1 MTSFR
6 ISRRGLIAGGFAGAA
21 TAPAAWAQEAMQAP
35 AETPILPSTYLD
47 ETETDVDTETDA
59 KSLRMTAPVMLNGQ
73 GPFDF
78 FLDTGA
84 NRSAI
89 SGTTA
94 SRLGLRRGRA
104 MRIHTLLGP
113 VEVPSAV
120 LDRLQVGDRTQR
132 NLHVPVLP
140 DGGVATA
147 DGLLGI
153 DWLKGQRLTL
163 DMEGEKLE
171 IRKTRVAMQAG
182 ATVVPARLRHGQLT
196 IIDADVNGRG
206 RLNCMIDSG
215 SEVSVGNTLLRTLA
229 ASRSESFEKSI
240 QTIDLIDAANRHF
253 KGQLGYLPFVRIGGV
268 QFGNLPVVFAD
279 SGLLAMWGIEKE
291 PSLML
296 GMDILVQFSRVE
308 MDFGQSRVGF
318 SLANA

>member
-1 MTSFR
+1 MTTYR

-21 TAPAAWAQEAMQAP
+21 TAPAAWAQEAMQAQG
-35 AETPILPSTYLD
+35 ETPILPSTQLD
-47 ETETDVDTETDA
+47 ETETDVDTQTDN
-59 KSLRMTAPVMLNGQ
+59 KSMRMTAPVMLNGK
-73 GPFDF
+73 GPYDF

-89 SGTTA
+89 SSSTA

-113 VEVPSAV
+113 VEVPSAQ
-120 LDRLQVGDRTQR
+120 LDRLQVGDRTQS
-132 NLHVPVLP
+132 NLTVPVLP
-140 DGGVATA
+140 DGGVTGA
-147 DGLLGI
+147 DGILGI

-163 DMEGEKLE
+163 DMLGDRLE
-171 IRKTRVAMQAG
+171 IRKTRVAMYTG
-182 ATVVPARLRHGQLT
+182 STVVPARLRHGQLT

-229 ASRSESFEKSI
+229 SSRSDKFEKSI
-240 QTIDLIDAANRHF
+240 QTIDLIDAANRRF
-253 KGQLGYLPFVRIGGV
+253 QGQMGYLPFVRIGGV

-279 SGLLAMWGIEKE
+279 SGLLTMWGIEKE

-296 GMDILVQFSRVE
+296 GMDILVQFSRIE